1 MEIDLNTKV
10 GDIVR
15 SNFKAAQ
22 IFEINQID
30 FCCGGGISLQEACSK
45 KNLAPEPIIVQLQDA
60 INRSDPDSKY
70 FDNLPLDLLCDYIE
84 NRHHSY
90 VSETSPFLVSKLEK
104 LCEVHG
110 MHHPELFEI
119 RELFEATAA
128 NLTMHMKKEELM
140 LFPAI
145 RTLVKLQDSENPE
158 DALVTHLAQMI
169 QVMNDEHQAEGERL
183 ERIDLLSKGYTYPPD
198 ACNTYRV
205 TYETLKEFQ
214 RDLHRHIHLENNILF
229 IKALDLAKQ
238 TKAS

>member
-22 IFEINQID
+22 IFETNQID
-30 FCCGGGISLQEACSK
+30 FCCGGGISLQEACK
-45 KNLAPEPIIVQLQDA
+45 KRQLAPEAIITELEKV
-60 INRSDPDSKY
+60 INSSDPDSKY
-70 FDNLPLDLLCDYIE
+70 FDNLALDKLCDYIE

-90 VSETSPFLVSKLEK
+90 VSETNPFLQTKLEK

-110 MHHPELFEI
+110 LHHPELFEI

-145 RTLVKLQDSENPE
+145 RTLVKLQNAEMHE
-158 DALVTHLAQMI
+158 DALSLHIAQMI

-183 ERIDLLSKGYTYPPD
+183 ERIETLSSGYSCPPD

-229 IKALDLAKQ
+229 IKALDLAKKP
-238 TKAS
+238 KAS